1 MGDCQPAI
9 ERRRRPAVGLPDQDH
24 RTTRPICKLGQELE
38 GPIGRTVIDNDQ
50 LDRRMGLREYGTDR
64 FAQEGRMVVRR
75 NYNGNE
81 RSLRRRSA
89 RRGKLPD
96 LERRIARVFR

>member
-1 MGDCQPAI
+1 
-9 ERRRRPAVGLPDQDH
+9 
-24 RTTRPICKLGQELE
+24 
-38 GPIGRTVIDNDQ
+38 
-50 LDRRMGLREYGTDR
+50 MGLREYGTDR